1 MPDTLRVGL
10 ERAPIT
16 PPIGIQQIGYYG
28 RDHGSESLLDDL
40 YAMAMVFDDGETKLA
55 LVTCDL
61 LFMHAETVARIR
73 QEVAS
78 RTDIPTSH
86 VIIACTHTHSGP
98 ITYATEQQSE
108 RDRAYLTN
116 LAHVIAGAICSADTQ
131 RQPARMGVGRGQAHI
146 GINRREQRPDGV
158 VILGENPQGMM
169 DPEVLVWRIDSVE
182 GYPLLALVNYA
193 CHAVALGPGNYSL
206 SADWPGAMRIEVGLA
221 IGAACAFIQ
230 GACADINPLR
240 GPQRDYG
247 CVQRLGQRMAG
258 AVIQAWASVD
268 EMTDQVSLSAA
279 TAELQLPLMDATI
292 PQGSA
297 TPAQELVREKL
308 GLSWP
313 EFAAELDQRFP
324 WAADVREGDGV
335 WRVPA
340 EIQAFRLGDVGL
352 VAVPVEPF
360 VEVGLGV
367 KKRSPLAATCFAG
380 YANGCIGYLPMP
392 SAYEIGGYEVDTSYL
407 YYHLPAPLAPECAA
421 MVQDTAV
428 EMLNE
433 LAGS

>member
-78 RTDIPTSH
+78 RTDIPASH
-86 VIIACTHTHSGP
+86 VMIACTHTHSGP

-116 LAHVIAGAICSADTQ
+116 LAHVIAGAICSADAQ
-131 RQPARMGVGRGQAHI
+131 RQAACMGVGRGQAHI

-158 VILGENPQGMM
+158 VILGENPQGIV
-169 DPEVLVWRIDSVE
+169 DPEVLVWRIDSAE

-193 CHAVALGPGNYSL
+193 CHAVALGPGNYCL

-230 GACADINPLR
+230 GACADINPLK

-247 CVQRLGQRMAG
+247 WVQRLGQRMAG

-268 EMTDQVSLSAA
+268 EMADRVSLAA
-279 TAELQLPLMDATI
+279 ASTELSLPLIGDA
-292 PQGSA
+292 PS
-297 TPAQELVREKL
+297 PQELVRTKL
-308 GLSWP
+308 GLSW
-313 EFAAELDQRFP
+313 EAFALELDQRFP

-340 EIQAFRLGDVGL
+340 EVQAFRLGDVGL
-352 VAVPVEPF
+352 GAVPAEPF

-367 KKRSPLAATCFAG
+367 KKHSPLAATCFAG

-392 SAYEIGGYEVDTSYL
+392 AAYETGGYEVDTSYL
-407 YYHLPAPLAPECAA
+407 YYHLPAPLAPQCAG
-421 MVQDTAV
+421 MVQDAAV

-433 LAGS
+433 LAGA

>member
-169 DPEVLVWRIDSVE
+169 DPEVLVWRIDSAE

-193 CHAVALGPGNYSL
+193 CHAVALGPGSYRL
-206 SADWPGAMRIEVGLA
+206 SADWPGAMRVEVEHA
-221 IGAACAFIQ
+221 IGAICAFLQ
-230 GACADINPLR
+230 GACADINPLKS
-240 GPQRDYG
+240 PQLDDG
-247 CVQRLGQRMAG
+247 WVQRLGQRVAG
-258 AVIQAWASVD
+258 AVIQAWAAAG
-268 EMTDQVSLSAA
+268 EMADVVPLAAASRVLS
-279 TAELQLPLMDATI
+279 LPLMDGAPS
-292 PQGSA
+292 PQA
-297 TPAQELVREKL
+297 LVRTKL
-308 GLSWP
+308 ELAW
-313 EFAAELDQRFP
+313 EAFAVELDQRFP
-324 WAADVREGDGV
+324 WASGAQVADGA
-335 WRVPA
+335 WFVPA
-340 EIQAFRLGDVGL
+340 EVQAFRLGDLGL
-352 VAVPVEPF
+352 VALPVEPF
-360 VEVGLGV
+360 VEVGLDV
-367 KKRSPLAATCFAG
+367 KRRSPLAATGLAG

-392 SAYEIGGYEVDTSYL
+392 AAYEIGGYEVDTSYL
-407 YYHLPAPLAPECAA
+407 YYHLPAPLAPPCAGLVEDA
-421 MVQDTAV
+421 AV
-428 EMLNE
+428 ELLEE
-433 LAGS
+433 LARRREA